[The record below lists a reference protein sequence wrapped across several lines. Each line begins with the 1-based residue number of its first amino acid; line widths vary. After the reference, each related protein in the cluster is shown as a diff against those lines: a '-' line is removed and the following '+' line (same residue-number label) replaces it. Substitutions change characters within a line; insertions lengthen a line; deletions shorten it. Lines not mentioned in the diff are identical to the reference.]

1 MSSFEK
7 NLSEGNVAK
16 QLILFSLPFLVSN
29 IIQSLYS
36 VADMLIVG
44 RFSGTTSMSGVN
56 LGSQVTLILTNI
68 VVGLCTGGT
77 VLIAQYLG
85 AKRRKDM
92 QETTATLLTTL
103 TMAAIAI
110 TVLMLILKKPILH
123 LIQTPAESFAEA
135 DRYLTVTVLGLIF
148 IFGYNVFSAVMRGMG
163 DSKRPLYFVLIAC
176 ITNVVLPCAGGWF
189 ENGGTGSGYCN
200 SFLTGCQYDYLYC
213 RDDPQRFRL

>member
-1 MSSFEK
+1 MK
-7 NLSEGNVAK
+7 GKLHVYTGNGKGKTTAAMG
-16 QLILFSLPFLVSN
+16 LALRSLGH
-29 IIQSLYS
+29 
-36 VADMLIVG
+36 G
-44 RFSGTTSMSGVN
+44 RR
-56 LGSQVTLILTNI
+56 
-68 VVGLCTGGT
+68 
-77 VLIAQYLG
+77 VLIAQFLG

-176 ITNVVLPCAGGWF
+176 ITNVILDLVLVAGLKMGALGAAIATVF
-189 ENGGTGSGYCN
+189 SQAVSMYR
-200 SFLTGCQYDYLYC
+200 
-213 RDDPQRFRL
+213 RDDPQ

>member
-1 MSSFEK
+1 MENRVGRYSTLENTYCHYPWFTLLYIIIYKNMKYTKAFLTDKSSVNIYRNLKEVIIMSSFEK

-16 QLILFSLPFLVSN
+16 QLVLFSLPFLASN

-103 TMAAIAI
+103 TIAAIA
-110 TVLMLILKKPILH
+110 LN
-123 LIQTPAESFAEA
+123 AYS
-135 DRYLTVTVLGLIF
+135 
-148 IFGYNVFSAVMRGMG
+148 
-163 DSKRPLYFVLIAC
+163 
-176 ITNVVLPCAGGWF
+176 
-189 ENGGTGSGYCN
+189 
-200 SFLTGCQYDYLYC
+200 
-213 RDDPQRFRL
+213 

>member
-16 QLILFSLPFLVSN
+16 QLILFSLPFLASN

-68 VVGLCTGGT
+68 VVGLCAGGT

-92 QETTATLLTTL
+92 QETTAT
-103 TMAAIAI
+103 
-110 TVLMLILKKPILH
+110 
-123 LIQTPAESFAEA
+123 S
-135 DRYLTVTVLGLIF
+135 
-148 IFGYNVFSAVMRGMG
+148 
-163 DSKRPLYFVLIAC
+163 
-176 ITNVVLPCAGGWF
+176 
-189 ENGGTGSGYCN
+189 
-200 SFLTGCQYDYLYC
+200 
-213 RDDPQRFRL
+213 